1 MGKIERYNF
10 YISSTHF
17 SQLQTQNPIR
27 ELQIDRRKIR
37 WIDLRLFYQIDKP
50 SKRLIQAFCFCM
62 ILLFSGIAKKIWK
75 NEKNSEE

>member
-37 WIDLRLFYQIDKP
+37 WIDLRLFYQIDMP
-50 SKRLIQAFCFCM
+50 SKRLFQAFCFCM
-62 ILLFSGIAKKIWK
+62 IQLFSEIEKKLNK
-75 NEKNSEE
+75 DKKV